1 MINQKHR
8 SIKSQK
14 FSKQSWPKCLG
25 VYPPIFF
32 QSTWFW
38 PTHIA
43 IILFLLLNFIS
54 TFPFIIF
61 FFFSSFYHFILS
73 LHSFTHFLRQFHQHF
88 ISILH
93 KNSLYLISFTNVL
106 FIIILSILY
115 SLFLSTFDEGCDSIE
130 VAKMI
135 INEMDSNTFRPH
147 FEVDTCIQNQGK
159 QEGAK
164 QQQIMDMS

>member
-43 IILFLLLNFIS
+43 IILFLFLLLNFIS

-61 FFFSSFYHFILS
+61 FLPFIILFSHSTLLLIFFVNS
-73 LHSFTHFLRQFHQHF
+73 
-88 ISILH
+88 ISILSQFCIKIH
-93 KNSLYLISFTNVL
+93 YISSLSQMSCSLVFFL
-106 FIIILSILY
+106 FYILY
-115 SLFLSTFDEGCDSIE
+115 FSLLLMRD
-130 VAKMI
+130 V
-135 INEMDSNTFRPH
+135 
-147 FEVDTCIQNQGK
+147 IQ
-159 QEGAK
+159 
-164 QQQIMDMS
+164 

>member
-61 FFFSSFYHFILS
+61 FLPFIILFSHSTLLLIFFVNS
-73 LHSFTHFLRQFHQHF
+73 
-88 ISILH
+88 ISILSQFCIKIH
-93 KNSLYLISFTNVL
+93 YISSLSQMSCSLVFFL
-106 FIIILSILY
+106 FYILY
-115 SLFLSTFDEGCDSIE
+115 FSLLLMRD
-130 VAKMI
+130 V
-135 INEMDSNTFRPH
+135 
-147 FEVDTCIQNQGK
+147 IQ
-159 QEGAK
+159 
-164 QQQIMDMS
+164 

>member
-43 IILFLLLNFIS
+43 IILFLFLLLNFIS

-61 FFFSSFYHFILS
+61 FLPFIILFSHSTLLLIFFVNS
-73 LHSFTHFLRQFHQHF
+73 
-88 ISILH
+88 ISILSQFCIKIH
-93 KNSLYLISFTNVL
+93 YISSLSQMSCSLVFFL
-106 FIIILSILY
+106 FYILY
-115 SLFLSTFDEGCDSIE
+115 FSLLLMRD
-130 VAKMI
+130 V
-135 INEMDSNTFRPH
+135 
-147 FEVDTCIQNQGK
+147 IQQK
-159 QEGAK
+159 WQR
-164 QQQIMDMS
+164 